1 LALGGF
7 KLQIYLLVNK
17 AAVDALRWLIS
28 HFWWIVWA
36 AALLIFV
43 GAVTVFR
50 GAMKIKTAIV
60 SAVIFQRQRKRSVGR
75 CGTSSTEETEMPITS
90 RRYDLRPP
98 RI

>member
-1 LALGGF
+1 LVLGGF

-17 AAVDALRWLIS
+17 AAVDALRWLVS

-50 GAMKIKTAIV
+50 GADEDQDGNCLCRYF
-60 SAVIFQRQRKRSVGR
+60 SAPAKALGWAL
-75 CGTSSTEETEMPITS
+75 
-90 RRYDLRPP
+90 RYILNGGD
-98 RI
+98 